1 MTPGNRLNRKVL
13 NPAGEILADE
23 RKCVRLVSPFHLNER
38 GLLILPK
45 KILFIDGRMVF
56 MQLSSQIAQ
65 VGLCTDKKTGAIST
79 PIYQTATFRH
89 PGLGQSTGYDYTRSK
104 NPTRQVLEEGIAS
117 LEGGHAGFAFSSGMA
132 AITSVLMLYESGD
145 HLIAVADCY
154 GGTYRVLD
162 KVFTKFGLSVSFIDT
177 SSLYEIQ
184 AAIRPATKAILVET
198 PTNPLMK
205 IADIAAIVKLARAH
219 NLHVIVDNTFLT
231 PYFQRPLEM
240 GADIVLH
247 SGTKYLAGHSD
258 LVCGLA
264 VTRTAELSEKLA
276 FLQNATGAVLGP
288 SDCWLLLRGI
298 KTLALRMERHNSNAT
313 AVALWLQQHPHVQH
327 VYFPGLS
334 NHPGKEIHDRQAAG
348 YGGMI
353 AFEVDDPALV
363 PRILSQVNLIQFAES
378 LGGVESLITF
388 PSVQTHADIPAALR
402 EKFGINDKLLRLS
415 VGIEAAEDIIE
426 DLKQAIR

>member
-1 MTPGNRLNRKVL
+1 
-13 NPAGEILADE
+13 
-23 RKCVRLVSPFHLNER
+23 
-38 GLLILPK
+38 
-45 KILFIDGRMVF
+45 
-56 MQLSSQIAQ
+56 MQLSSKIAQ
-65 VGLCTDKKTGAIST
+65 VGLCTDTKTGAIST

-104 NPTRQVLEEGIAS
+104 NPTRQVLEEAIAA

-132 AITSVLMLYESGD
+132 AITSVLMLYENGD

-162 KVFTKFGLSVSFIDT
+162 KVFTKFGLNVSFVDT
-177 SSLYEIQ
+177 SSMDEIS
-184 AAIRPATKAILVET
+184 AAVRPDTKAILVET

-205 IADIAAIVKLARAH
+205 IADIPAIVQIGHTHA
-219 NLHVIVDNTFLT
+219 LHVIVDNTFLT
-231 PYFQRPLEM
+231 PYFQRPLEL

-264 VTRTAELSEKLA
+264 VTRMAELSEKLA
-276 FLQNATGAVLGP
+276 FLQNATGAILGP

-298 KTLALRMERHNSNAT
+298 KTLALRMDRHNSNAI
-313 AVALWLQQHPHVQH
+313 AVALWLQQHPHVEH
-327 VYFPGLS
+327 VYFPGLPE
-334 NHPGKEIHDRQAAG
+334 HPGKEIHDRQAAG

-353 AFEVDDPALV
+353 AFEVDDSTLA
-363 PRILSQVNLIQFAES
+363 PRILSQVKLIQFAES

-388 PSVQTHADIPAALR
+388 PSVQTHADIPAELR

-415 VGIEAAEDIIE
+415 VGIEAVEDIIE